1 MFTSYAFS
9 PRKTIFHANPVHNVY
24 SDFVCLNCAYSPVGV
39 LKRVPKR
46 IFLYMISSF
55 VTVLHMMK
63 SWENSHDHVISF
75 RCALVAGRLCMC
87 SCEWL
92 LMQTWRTLW
101 APAHV
106 PLSWT
111 IPYAY
116 NPTSQVCVYIY
127 IHVHIYIYIYI
138 YIHAHRDT
146 VVHTHIRKGIYGDI
160 HGYASTVYRSI
171 LWPTLSAWSC
181 CVCAVERPVAWLRH
195 GCLSAYCFLVR
206 ICDTFDT
213 LITLQKEWSRERERE
228 RERERAGIWQRKLFV
243 WKTLSWYADCLS
255 L

>member
-55 VTVLHMMK
+55 VPVLHMMK
-63 SWENSHDHVISF
+63 SWENSHEHVISF

-138 YIHAHRDT
+138 YTCTQRYSCAYPYTQGYIRWYTWVCQYSVQIYTLAYPQCVKLLCMCGRASRRLAPSRMSICVLFSGENMWYLWHLDHAT
-146 VVHTHIRKGIYGDI
+146 
-160 HGYASTVYRSI
+160 
-171 LWPTLSAWSC
+171 
-181 CVCAVERPVAWLRH
+181 ERV
-195 GCLSAYCFLVR
+195 
-206 ICDTFDT
+206 I
-213 LITLQKEWSRERERE
+213 ERERE